1 MTLKGIHLQ
10 DLAVRAEVFLEWKG
24 EIILDSKLAKVLYE
38 IEQRGSLLAACRVV
52 GVPYARTWERLARV
66 EEIFG
71 KKLFEAKRGG
81 PGGGG
86 ARLTELGKELLK
98 LYLNAEAKLGTP
110 SRSIA
115 ETKVTK
121 SMPDLAVMGSNDP
134 ALEVL
139 IGILKAKKPS
149 LDVEVSWLGSAGGL
163 AALMMGD
170 AHVAG
175 VHLLDPVTGK
185 YNVPFLS
192 RYWLEDKAVIVR
204 GYQRELGLAFRHDT
218 DVSGISDLLD
228 RNLRLVN
235 RNPGSGTR
243 TLLDHLLRQA
253 ALDRGIDPADVPRL
267 VRNYDREVKTHFE
280 VAKEIATGAAD
291 VGMTVRYAAELYGL
305 QFMRLVWEW
314 YDLAI
319 LKEAMRRET
328 IRELIK
334 LLTSKEFMQAI
345 KRMKGYRTTSETGKV
360 MSD

>member
-1 MTLKGIHLQ
+1 LRGVRPQ

-24 EIILDSKLAKVLYE
+24 EVILDSKLAKVLHE
-38 IEQRGSLLAACRVV
+38 IEQRGSLLTACRVV
-52 GVPYARTWERLARV
+52 GVPYARTWERLARI

-71 KKLFEAKRGG
+71 KKLLEAKRGG
-81 PGGGG
+81 LGGGG

-98 LYLNAEAKLGTP
+98 LYLD
-110 SRSIA
+110 A
-115 ETKVTK
+115 ETKLGAPLRATPETK
-121 SMPDLAVMGSNDP
+121 VARSMPDLAVMGSNDP

-139 IGILKAKKPS
+139 IGILKAKKP
-149 LDVEVSWLGSAGGL
+149 DIDIEVSWLGSAGGL

-175 VHLLDPVTGK
+175 VHLLDPMTGK
-185 YNVPFLS
+185 YNLPFLS
-192 RYWLEDKAVIVR
+192 RYWLEDRAVIVR

-218 DVSGISDLLD
+218 NVSGISDLLN

-243 TLLDHLLRQA
+243 TLLDHLLKQA
-253 ALDRGIDPADVPRL
+253 ALDKGIDPADVPRL

-305 QFMRLVWEW
+305 RFMRIVWEW
-314 YDLAI
+314 YDLAV

-328 IRELIK
+328 VRELIK

-345 KRMKGYRTTSETGKV
+345 RRMKGYRTTSETGKIV
-360 MSD
+360 SD